1 MINYLQRDGWR
12 QLCFGW
18 LNLVL
23 TAPSVYLWLG
33 LPLVLRQHG
42 WSGVELGIFQL
53 AALPAALKFLLAA
66 PIERRSKT
74 TATALAGYRWW
85 AIALCLLF
93 AGTLLLI
100 GRQPLLGSRG
110 ELFAL
115 SFGAALLATWA
126 DVPVNALAI
135 RLLPETQRL
144 RAGGI
149 RSAALALGA
158 IVGGGLMLLA
168 HTQWGWRAPFWIM
181 ALGLLLAAAALLCLP
196 IDENRQVQPAQVA
209 SNTQS
214 GMDWRGYFTQPGGG
228 RWSVLLL
235 LCFPVIGAAW
245 FYLKPLMLD
254 HGFAASQVA
263 VIVGIGGG
271 IVAALGGMLTPW
283 CCRRIGVANA
293 LPAVTV
299 LCLLA
304 LGALVLVVQL
314 QASAW
319 WFAGAAMLVALAMG
333 SMAAVA
339 FGLMMYFARPLRSA
353 GDYGIQASLFA
364 IGRILVP
371 LLGGIALDRFGY
383 GGMLCGLWLA
393 MLLVLALTLN
403 SRRVI
408 GTAMQGGAGAGA
420 AAVSG

>member
-1 MINYLQRDGWR
+1 MKPFLQRDGWR

-66 PIERRSKT
+66 PVERGRKT
-74 TATALAGYRWW
+74 SAVPSRYRWW

-93 AGTLLLI
+93 AGALLLI

-115 SFGAALLATWA
+115 AFSAALLATWA

-181 ALGLLLAAAALLCLP
+181 ALGLLLAVATLLSLSLGQESSAVAP
-196 IDENRQVQPAQVA
+196 HTHVDKPPA
-209 SNTQS
+209 
-214 GMDWRGYFTQPGGG
+214 MDWRGYFAQPGGA

-254 HGFAASQVA
+254 HGFAAQQVA
-263 VIVGIGGG
+263 AIVGIGGG
-271 IVAALGGMLTPW
+271 VVAALSGMLTPW
-283 CCRRIGVANA
+283 CSRRLGPGNA
-293 LPAVTV
+293 LPAVTA

-304 LGALVLVVQL
+304 LGALLLAVQL
-314 QASAW
+314 QAAAGW
-319 WFAGAAMLVALAMG
+319 LVGAAMLVALAMG

-353 GDYGIQASLFA
+353 ADYGIQASLFA
-364 IGRILVP
+364 IGRIAVP

-383 GGMLCGLWLA
+383 RGMLCGLWLA
-393 MLLVLALTLN
+393 MLLVLLLTLN

-408 GTAMQGGAGAGA
+408 GAAIQGSA
-420 AAVSG
+420 AAAG